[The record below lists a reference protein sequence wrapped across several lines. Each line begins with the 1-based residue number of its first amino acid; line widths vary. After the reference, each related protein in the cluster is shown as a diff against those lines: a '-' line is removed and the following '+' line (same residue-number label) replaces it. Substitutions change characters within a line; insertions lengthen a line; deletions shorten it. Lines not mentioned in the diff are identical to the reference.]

1 MLKQARLALSCEAI
15 SRIKGSEMFAFIIL
29 AAATVIITPK
39 GSFAGGVIIEC
50 GDGGGIT
57 NSADGKSLIS
67 S

>member
-1 MLKQARLALSCEAI
+1 
-15 SRIKGSEMFAFIIL
+15 MFAFIIL